1 MEIGKV
7 MKILREKHKLSM
19 SAIAEKLDMKKGTYA
34 AYEYGQCEPN
44 LTVVR
49 KLATY
54 YNVSADYLLDIN
66 QEGKTNLTPLEQ
78 LQSQYNMTP
87 LEKRIMENYIKLNE
101 QDRKKAMDWIKNAVK
116 ENEESNGGE

>member
-49 KLATY
+49 KLAKFY
-54 YNVSADYLLDIN
+54 KVSADYLLDIN
-66 QEGKTNLTPLEQ
+66 QEESNYQSPLEQ

-101 QDRKKAMDWIKNAVK
+101 QDRKKAMNWVKNAV
-116 ENEESNGGE
+116 NEEKADK